1 MVSYEGRGLHGR
13 YFYKSLAEDKVLL
26 SFPACFT
33 GGEIW
38 GEGVN
43 EPVVQKIKDFKIVV
57 FYLGRG

>member
-26 SFPACFT
+26 SFPADFT
-33 GGEIW
+33 GDGIL
-38 GEGVN
+38 GKGIKGT
-43 EPVVQKIKDFKIVV
+43 VVQKIKDFKIVV